1 MRDKLVDLITVGIA
15 RYHVKRANNED
26 SDMAAIIAD
35 VLIEN
40 DVCINQMPKFF
51 WFDNGN
57 EMPTREELMKAVEE
71 LGRYA

>member
-1 MRDKLVDLITVGIA
+1 MRDKLIDLITIGLA
-15 RYHVKRANNED
+15 RACVKEASGEQVD
-26 SDMAAIIAD
+26 VAAIIAD

-51 WFDNGN
+51 WFDNGS